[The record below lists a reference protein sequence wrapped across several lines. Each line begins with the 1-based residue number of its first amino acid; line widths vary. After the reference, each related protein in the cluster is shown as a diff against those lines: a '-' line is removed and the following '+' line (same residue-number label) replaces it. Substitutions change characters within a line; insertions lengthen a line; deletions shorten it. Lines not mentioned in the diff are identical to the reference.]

1 MDEGDGG
8 RGKPERGS
16 AAADLLGA
24 GSPQEN
30 KGFVII
36 LVVIILVV
44 IIIAIVIIVII
55 IIVIIIIVII
65 IAVITND
72 YNVSYFVIVLSLSMN
87 YIILS
92 SCLD

>member
-36 LVVIILVV
+36 LVVII
-44 IIIAIVIIVII
+44 IAIVIIVII
-55 IIVIIIIVII
+55 IIVIIIAVII
-65 IAVITND
+65 ND

-87 YIILS
+87 DII
-92 SCLD
+92 

>member
-1 MDEGDGG
+1 MKYIPPPHRGHHQHYDHHLIMDEGDGG

-30 KGFVII
+30 KGFVIV

-44 IIIAIVIIVII
+44 IIIAII
-55 IIVIIIIVII
+55 IIVI
-65 IAVITND
+65 ITND
-72 YNVSYFVIVLSLSMN
+72 YNVSYFIIVLSLSMN
-87 YIILS
+87 DII
-92 SCLD
+92 